1 MIVILYFWIENQEIE
16 IEIEIIFFNFLT
28 RATCFSSLPDMGVNE
43 LLDSLSSP
51 DVADDML
58 LLDGDDDDDEPQMTA
73 KQKLEAELAQ
83 GLNLLG

>member
-1 MIVILYFWIENQEIE
+1 
-16 IEIEIIFFNFLT
+16 
-28 RATCFSSLPDMGVNE
+28 MGVNE